1 MSNIATVPRKRRP
14 RAVGEVFVSSKSC
27 IYLNPNEVT
36 GSEKAPIVPLHLK
49 KQNSDNTSESPL
61 ICSAVNEPVYENIE
75 NANIVPSTDNKFTIY
90 VNYDFIKEVKKKN
103 NKSSVR
109 LLEPDCNY
117 TSNDLNITNNE
128 SHCHNIDDDDDGNH
142 VENNKMIQC
151 QQISM
156 YIGEKIPS

>member
-1 MSNIATVPRKRRP
+1 MSNITTVPRKRRP

-36 GSEKAPIVPLHLK
+36 VPAKAPIVPLHLK
-49 KQNSDNTSESPL
+49 IKHSDVDFKSPL
-61 ICSAVNEPVYENIE
+61 ICLAANDPVYENIE

-109 LLEPDCNY
+109 VLEPDCNY
-117 TSNDLNITNNE
+117 TDGLNITKNE
-128 SHCHNIDDDDDGNH
+128 SHCHNIDDDDDDDD

-156 YIGEKIPS
+156 YIGEKIQS

>member
-1 MSNIATVPRKRRP
+1 MSNITTVPRKRRP

-36 GSEKAPIVPLHLK
+36 VPAKAPIVPLHLK
-49 KQNSDNTSESPL
+49 IKHSDVDFKSPL
-61 ICSAVNEPVYENIE
+61 ICLAANDPVYENIE

-109 LLEPDCNY
+109 VLEPDCNY
-117 TSNDLNITNNE
+117 TDGLNITKNE
-128 SHCHNIDDDDDGNH
+128 SHCHNIDDDDDDD

-156 YIGEKIPS
+156 YIGEKIQS